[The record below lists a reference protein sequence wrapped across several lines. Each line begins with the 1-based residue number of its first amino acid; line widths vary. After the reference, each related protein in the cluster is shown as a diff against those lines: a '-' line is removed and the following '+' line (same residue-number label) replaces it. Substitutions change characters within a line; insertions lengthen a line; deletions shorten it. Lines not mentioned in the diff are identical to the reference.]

1 MSNIY
6 NCWKYF
12 LAEYIYPWFDVK
24 IYPFEFMDGMYD
36 IEEIMVIIAIPNE
49 DKKKRILQK
58 INDYESLDTEEYR
71 YLQTLPASEL
81 LYFIRLYNQ
90 RTCGSPNPSL
100 LDGSIQ
106 E

>member
-6 NCWKYF
+6 NYCIQF
-12 LAEYIYPWFDVK
+12 LEKYIYPLFDVN
-24 IYPFEFMDGMYD
+24 IYPFEFMDTMYE
-36 IEEIMVIIAIPNE
+36 IEEIMDIVAMPNE

-71 YLQTLPASEL
+71 YLQTLPTSEL
-81 LYFIRLYNQ
+81 LHIIRLYNANIN
-90 RTCGSPNPSL
+90 TL
-100 LDGSIQ
+100 